1 MEEGVEGAEETAGD
15 EHEKEDNPTPP
26 TSSKAPPTSS
36 APEERPAAAILS
48 PAEQHERIRPS
59 PTAASS
65 GSESKR
71 NALREKLLAIKAL
84 QDELGLWCYALI
96 SALGFL
102 FSRSQ
107 ALREHKI
114 PYNNCRKNPS
124 LMRPKRNLWPTVALA
139 ADSSPDSSGAAGW
152 HLIRV
157 HRYVIN

>member
-96 SALGFL
+96 SALGFCFHDRKL
-102 FSRSQ
+102 YENIRFPTIIAVR
-107 ALREHKI
+107 I
-114 PYNNCRKNPS
+114 PP
-124 LMRPKRNLWPTVALA
+124 
-139 ADSSPDSSGAAGW
+139 
-152 HLIRV
+152 
-157 HRYVIN
+157 